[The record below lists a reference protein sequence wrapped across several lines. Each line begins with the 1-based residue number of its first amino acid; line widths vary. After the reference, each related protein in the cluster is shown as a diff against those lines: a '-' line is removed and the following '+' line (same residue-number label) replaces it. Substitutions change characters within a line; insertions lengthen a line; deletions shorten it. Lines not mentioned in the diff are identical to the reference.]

1 MLARLAKLGTTH
13 PRRMALCAFLLL
25 LVAGLFGGPATQV
38 LQSERAFDDAGSQS
52 TAARVAIERATG
64 GSAEPGVLALVDA
77 APDSPAVASAVAAL
91 KRDPAVAAAVAP
103 EPGDRTPLVS
113 KDGSATIIAT
123 SLKHE
128 VNRDD
133 AVDRLEQ
140 TFAGRDDVQLGGA
153 DVAFMQVNQQA
164 AEDLARGE
172 LLAFPILLVLA
183 LIFFR
188 GVAAAVL
195 PLAIGIVSVLTTFAL
210 LRVVN
215 IGIELSPF
223 ALNLVIGLGLGLAID
238 YSLFLVARFREELG
252 AGFEPPE
259 AVRRT
264 MATAGRTVIFSSVT
278 IAAALACLCVFPLP
292 FLYSMGIGGLMVSLV
307 AGAVALTFL
316 PAAFILLGK
325 RLGRVKPLP
334 DGQGRWYATARTV
347 MGRPGLFAVAAMA
360 LMLLLSAPAL
370 KTKWAGV
377 DASILPTSKSARIV
391 NDAVQRDFPTLSTN
405 AQYLAIDAP
414 KDAGDE
420 LAAYAERLRSVPDV
434 VSVAE
439 PRPLA
444 DGLWMIDIRGA
455 SSMISP
461 SSLEMVDAIRATD
474 APFPAQLGGS
484 GPSTSDQRAAVSDK
498 LPLAMGLLVGSTLII
513 LWLMT
518 GSVLL
523 PIKTLFMN
531 LLTTAAA
538 TGMLVFV
545 FQDGRFESLLGY
557 RSQGGIEQT
566 DFLVMVAIVFGLS
579 TDYGV
584 FLLTRI
590 KEARDA
596 HPEWSERET
605 VAIGIQ
611 RTGGIVTAAAILLA
625 VALGAFLMSDVVFLQ
640 ELGAGAAFA
649 VLLDAFV
656 VRAFLVPSLM
666 ALLGKWNWWSPAPL
680 RRLHARIGIDHGPP
694 ASPTPPGPPA
704 PVRPVTSPQDPSAS
718 SQGSPAADPAG

>member
-1 MLARLAKLGTTH
+1 MLARLAHFGTTY
-13 PRRMALCAFLLL
+13 PRRVALLAALLFV
-25 LVAGLFGGPATQV
+25 VAGLFGGPATQV
-38 LQSERAFDDAGSQS
+38 LQSERAFDDPGSQS
-52 TAARVAIERATG
+52 TAARIAVEEATG
-64 GSAEPGVLALVDA
+64 GSAEPGVLALVDG
-77 APDSPAVASAVAAL
+77 APDSPAVASTVTTL
-91 KRDPAVAAAVAP
+91 KRDPAIAVVAAP
-103 EPGDRTPLVS
+103 KPGDRTGLVS
-113 KDGSATIIAT
+113 KDGQATIVAT
-123 SLKHE
+123 SLKHD
-128 VNRDD
+128 VNRKDTIE
-133 AVDRLEQ
+133 RLEEL
-140 TFAGRDDVQLGGA
+140 FADRPDVQLGGF
-153 DVAFMQVNQQA
+153 DVAFTQVNAQA

-183 LIFFR
+183 LLFFR

-195 PLAIGIVSVLTTFAL
+195 PLAIGIISVLTTFAL
-210 LRVVN
+210 LRVIN
-215 IGIELSPF
+215 LGIELSPF
-223 ALNLVIGLGLGLAID
+223 ALNLVIAAGLGLAID

-252 AGFEPPE
+252 AGYEPPE

-292 FLYSMGIGGLMVSLV
+292 FLYSMGVGGLLVSLV
-307 AGAVALTFL
+307 AAAAALTFL

-347 MGRPGLFAVAAMA
+347 MRRPGLFAVAAMA
-360 LMLLLSAPAL
+360 LMLLLAAPAL
-370 KTKWAGV
+370 KTEWAGV
-377 DASILPTSKSARIV
+377 DASILPTSKSARV
-391 NDAVQRDFPTLSTN
+391 VEDSVKRDFPALSTN
-405 AQYLAIDAP
+405 ALYLAVDAP
-414 KDAGDE
+414 KDAGDA
-420 LAAYAERLRSVPDV
+420 LAAYAERLRAVPDV
-434 VSVAE
+434 AHVAD
-439 PRPLA
+439 PQPLA
-444 DGLWMIDIRGA
+444 GGLWMIDVRGA
-455 SSMISP
+455 SSTISP
-461 SSLEMVDAIRATD
+461 ATMQMIDAIRATD

-484 GPSTSDQRAAVSDK
+484 APSTHDQRAAVSRM

-656 VRAFLVPSLM
+656 VRTFLVPSLM

-680 RRLHARIGIDHGPP
+680 RRLHARIGISEGAPLPPP
-694 ASPTPPGPPA
+694 ARPA
-704 PVRPVTSPQDPSAS
+704 TTE
-718 SQGSPAADPAG
+718 ADPAI

>member
-1 MLARLAKLGTTH
+1 MLARLAQFGTSH
-13 PRRMALCAFLLL
+13 PRRVALLAALLF
-25 LVAGLFGGPATQV
+25 LVAGIFGGPAAQS
-38 LQSERAFDDAGSQS
+38 LQSERAFDDAGSES
-52 TAARVAIERATG
+52 TAARIAIESTTG

-77 APDSPAVASAVAAL
+77 PPGSPAVDATVATL
-91 KRDPAVAAAVAP
+91 KRDPAVAVVVAP
-103 EPGDRTPLVS
+103 KPGERTPLIS
-113 KDGSATIIAT
+113 QDGSATIVAT
-123 SLKHE
+123 SLKHD

-133 AVDRLEQ
+133 AVDRLEA
-140 TFAGRDDVQLGGA
+140 TFADRADVELGGS
-153 DVAFMQVNQQA
+153 DVAFMQVNAQA

-172 LLAFPILLVLA
+172 LLAFPILLALA
-183 LIFFR
+183 LLFFR
-188 GVAAAVL
+188 GVAAAIL
-195 PLAIGIVSVLTTFAL
+195 PLAIGVVSVLTTFAL

-215 IGIELSPF
+215 VGIELSPF

-252 AGFEPPE
+252 AGFEPAE

-307 AGAVALTFL
+307 AGATALTFL

-334 DGQGRWYATARTV
+334 DGEGRWYATARTV
-347 MGRPGLFAVAAMA
+347 MRRPGLFAVAAMA
-360 LMLLLSAPAL
+360 LMLLIAAPAL
-370 KTKWAGV
+370 KTEWSGV
-377 DASILPTSKSARIV
+377 DASILPTDKSARV
-391 NDAVQRDFPTLSTN
+391 VHDAVERDFPALSTN
-405 AQYLAIDAP
+405 ALYLAVDAP
-414 KDAGDE
+414 KDAGPE
-420 LAAYAERLRSVPDV
+420 LTAYAERLRAVPDV
-434 VSVAE
+434 ASVAD
-439 PRPLA
+439 PKPLG
-444 DGLWMIDIRGA
+444 DDLWMIDVRGA
-455 SSMISP
+455 SSAISP
-461 SSLEMVDAIRATD
+461 SSMAMVDAIRATD
-474 APFPAQLGGS
+474 APFPAELGGTAA
-484 GPSTSDQRAAVSDK
+484 STHDQRAAVSRM
-498 LPLAMGLLVGSTLII
+498 LPLAMGLLVGSTLVI

-523 PIKTLFMN
+523 PIKTLLMN
-531 LLTTAAA
+531 VLTTAAA

-596 HPEWSERET
+596 HPEWSERKS

-625 VALGAFLMSDVVFLQ
+625 VALGAFLLSDVVFLQ

-656 VRAFLVPSLM
+656 VRTFLVPSLM

-680 RRLHARIGIDHGPP
+680 RRLHARIGISESGPL
-694 ASPTPPGPPA
+694 PTRSAA
-704 PVRPVTSPQDPSAS
+704 PDPT
-718 SQGSPAADPAG
+718 

>member
-1 MLARLAKLGTTH
+1 MLARLAQFGTTH
-13 PRRMALCAFLLL
+13 PRRVALLAALLFV
-25 LVAGLFGGPATQV
+25 VAGLFGGPATQV
-38 LQSERAFDDAGSQS
+38 LQSERAFDDPGSQS
-52 TAARVAIERATG
+52 TAARLAIEDATG
-64 GSAEPGVLALVDA
+64 GSAEPGVLALVDG
-77 APDSPAVASAVAAL
+77 APDSPAVASTVAEL
-91 KRDPAVAAAVAP
+91 KRDPAVAAVVAP
-103 EPGDRTPLVS
+103 KPGDRSGLVA
-113 KDGSATIIAT
+113 KDGSATILAT
-123 SLKHE
+123 SLKNDA
-128 VNRDD
+128 NRKE
-133 AVDRLEQ
+133 AVERIED
-140 TFAGRDDVQLGGA
+140 TFADRPDVQLGGF
-153 DVAFMQVNQQA
+153 DVGFTQVNRQA
-164 AEDLARGE
+164 SEDLARGE
-172 LLAFPILLVLA
+172 LLAFPVLLVLA
-183 LIFFR
+183 LLFFR
-188 GVAAAVL
+188 GVAAAIL
-195 PLAIGIVSVLTTFAL
+195 PLAVGILSVLTTFAL

-215 IGIELSPF
+215 LGIELSPF
-223 ALNLVIGLGLGLAID
+223 ALNLVIAAGLGLAID

-292 FLYSMGIGGLMVSLV
+292 FLYSMGVGGLLVSLV
-307 AGAVALTFL
+307 AGATALTFL

-334 DGQGRWYATARTV
+334 DGEGRWYATARAV
-347 MGRPGLFAVAAMA
+347 MRRPGLFAIVAMA
-360 LMLLLSAPAL
+360 LMLLLAAPAL
-370 KTKWAGV
+370 KTEWAGV
-377 DASILPTSKSARIV
+377 DSSILPTSKSARVVDDRIKSEFP
-391 NDAVQRDFPTLSTN
+391 AVSTN
-405 AQYLAIDAP
+405 TLYLAIEAP
-414 KDAGDE
+414 KDAGGE
-420 LAAYAERLRSVPDV
+420 LTAYAEQLRALPDV
-434 VSVAE
+434 ASVSA
-439 PRPLA
+439 PQPLS
-444 DGLWMIDIRGA
+444 DGLWKIDLRGA
-455 SSMISP
+455 NAMIAP
-461 SSLEMVDAIRATD
+461 ETMQTVDAIRAADT
-474 APFPAQLGGS
+474 PFPVELGGH
-484 GPSTSDQRAAVSDK
+484 GADLHDQRAAVSDK

-625 VALGAFLMSDVVFLQ
+625 VALGAFLLSDVVFLQ

-656 VRAFLVPSLM
+656 VRTFLVPSLM

-680 RRLHARIGIDHGPP
+680 RRLHARIGINEGGTLPP
-694 ASPTPPGPPA
+694 RT
-704 PVRPVTSPQDPSAS
+704 VVTDSGA
-718 SQGSPAADPAG
+718 

>member
-1 MLARLAKLGTTH
+1 MLARLAHFGTTH
-13 PRRMALCAFLLL
+13 PRRVALLAALLFV
-25 LVAGLFGGPATQV
+25 VAGLFGGPAAQV
-38 LQSERAFDDAGSQS
+38 LQSERAFDDPGSQS
-52 TAARVAIERATG
+52 TAARIAVEKATG
-64 GSAEPGVLALVDA
+64 GSAEPGVLVLVDG
-77 APDSPAVASAVAAL
+77 APDSPAVASTVATL
-91 KRDPAVAAAVAP
+91 KRDPSIAVVVAP
-103 EPGDRTPLVS
+103 KPDDRTGLVS
-113 KDGSATIIAT
+113 KDGSATIVAT
-123 SLKHE
+123 SLEHD
-128 VNRDD
+128 VNRKDT
-133 AVDRLEQ
+133 VERLED
-140 TFAGRDDVQLGGA
+140 TFADRSDVRLGGS
-153 DVAFMQVNQQA
+153 DVAFMQVNRQA
-164 AEDLARGE
+164 SEDLARGE

-183 LIFFR
+183 LLFFR
-188 GVAAAVL
+188 GVVAAVL
-195 PLAIGIVSVLTTFAL
+195 PLVIGIISVLTTFAL

-215 IGIELSPF
+215 VGIELSPF
-223 ALNLVIGLGLGLAID
+223 ALNLVIGLGLGVAID
-238 YSLFLVARFREELG
+238 YSLFLVSRFREELG

-307 AGAVALTFL
+307 AGATALTFL
-316 PAAFILLGK
+316 PAAFILFGK

-334 DGQGRWYATARTV
+334 DGEGRWYRTARTV
-347 MGRPGLFAVAAMA
+347 MRRPGLFAAVTMA
-360 LMLLLSAPAL
+360 LMLLLAAPAL
-370 KTKWAGV
+370 KTEWAGV
-377 DASILPTSKSARIV
+377 DASILPTSKSARVVADTIE
-391 NDAVQRDFPTLSTN
+391 RDFPTLSTN
-405 AQYLAIDAP
+405 ALYLAIDAP

-420 LAAYAERLRSVPDV
+420 LAAYAERLRAVPDV
-434 VSVAE
+434 ANVAE
-439 PRPLA
+439 PRPLG
-444 DGLWMIDIRGA
+444 DDLWMIDVRGA

-461 SSLEMVDAIRATD
+461 RSMEMVDAIRATD
-474 APFPAQLGGS
+474 APFPAELGGG
-484 GPSTSDQRAAVSDK
+484 GPSTHDQRSAVSRM

-523 PIKTLFMN
+523 PVKTLLMN

-538 TGMLVFV
+538 TGLLVFV

-596 HPEWSERET
+596 HPEWGEREA

-611 RTGGIVTAAAILLA
+611 RTGGIVTAAAVLLA
-625 VALGAFLMSDVVFLQ
+625 VALGAFLLSDVVFLQ

-656 VRAFLVPSLM
+656 VRTFLVPSLM

-680 RRLHARIGIDHGPP
+680 RRLHARIGINEGGPLP
-694 ASPTPPGPPA
+694 HHPTGAA
-704 PVRPVTSPQDPSAS
+704 PD
-718 SQGSPAADPAG
+718 AA

>member
-1 MLARLAKLGTTH
+1 MLARLAQFGTSH
-13 PRRMALCAFLLL
+13 PRRVALLAALLFV
-25 LVAGLFGGPATQV
+25 VAGVFGGPATQA
-38 LQSERAFDDAGSQS
+38 LQSERAFDDPSAAS
-52 TAARVAIERATG
+52 TAARVAIESATG
-64 GSAEPGVLALVDA
+64 GSAEPGVLALVDG
-77 APDSPAVASAVAAL
+77 APDSPAVASTVATL
-91 KRDPAVAAAVAP
+91 KRDPAVAVVVAP
-103 EPGDRTPLVS
+103 KPGDRSGLIA
-113 KDGSATIIAT
+113 KDGQTTIVAT
-123 SLKHE
+123 SLKHD
-128 VNRDD
+128 VNRKET
-133 AVDRLEQ
+133 VERLEE
-140 TFAGRDDVQLGGA
+140 TFAENPDVQLGGF
-153 DVAFMQVNQQA
+153 DVAFTQVNAQA

-183 LIFFR
+183 LLFFR

-195 PLAIGIVSVLTTFAL
+195 PLAIGIISVLTTFAL

-215 IGIELSPF
+215 VGIELSPF
-223 ALNLVIGLGLGLAID
+223 ALNLVIAAGLGLAID

-307 AGAVALTFL
+307 AAASALTFL

-347 MGRPGLFAVAAMA
+347 MRRPGLFAAAAMA
-360 LMLLLSAPAL
+360 LMLLLAAPAL
-370 KTKWAGV
+370 KTEWAGV
-377 DASILPTSKSARIV
+377 DASILPTSKSARVVEDTI
-391 NDAVQRDFPTLSTN
+391 QRDFPTLSTN
-405 AQYLAIDAP
+405 ALYLAVDAP
-414 KDAGDE
+414 KDAGAE
-420 LAAYAERLRSVPDV
+420 LAAYAERLRAVPDV
-434 VSVAE
+434 AHVAD
-439 PRPLA
+439 PRPLG
-444 DGLWMIDIRGA
+444 DDLWMIDVRGA
-455 SSMISP
+455 SSTISP
-461 SSLEMVDAIRATD
+461 ASMDMIDAIRATD
-474 APFPAQLGGS
+474 APFPAELGGS
-484 GPSTSDQRAAVSDK
+484 GPSTHDQRAAVSRM
-498 LPLAMGLLVGSTLII
+498 LPLAIGLLVGSTLAI

-518 GSVLL
+518 GSVIL
-523 PIKTLFMN
+523 PIKTLLMN

-656 VRAFLVPSLM
+656 VRTFLVPSLM
-666 ALLGKWNWWSPAPL
+666 ALLGRWNWWSPAPL
-680 RRLHARIGIDHGPP
+680 RRLHARIGINEGGTLPP
-694 ASPTPPGPPA
+694 RDAAPDPT
-704 PVRPVTSPQDPSAS
+704 
-718 SQGSPAADPAG
+718 

>member
-1 MLARLAKLGTTH
+1 MLARLAHFGTTH
-13 PRRMALCAFLLL
+13 PRRVALLAALLFV
-25 LVAGLFGGPATQV
+25 VAGVFGGPAAQV
-38 LQSERAFDDAGSQS
+38 LQSERAFDDPGSQS
-52 TAARVAIERATG
+52 TAARLAIEEATG

-77 APDSPAVASAVAAL
+77 APDSPAVA
-91 KRDPAVAAAVAP
+91 AAVADLQRDP
-103 EPGDRTPLVS
+103 DVAAVVAPQPGDRSGLVS
-113 KDGSATIIAT
+113 KDGAATIVAT
-123 SLKHE
+123 SLEHDA
-128 VNRDD
+128 NRKE
-133 AVDRLEQ
+133 AVERIEE
-140 TFAGRDDVQLGGA
+140 TFADRADVQLGGF
-153 DVAFMQVNQQA
+153 DVGFTQVNRQA
-164 AEDLARGE
+164 SEDLARGE

-183 LIFFR
+183 LLFFR
-188 GVAAAVL
+188 GVAAAIL
-195 PLAIGIVSVLTTFAL
+195 PLAVGILAVLTTFAL
-210 LRVVN
+210 LRLVN
-215 IGIELSPF
+215 VGIELSPF
-223 ALNLVIGLGLGLAID
+223 ALNLVIAAGLGLAID

-252 AGFEPPE
+252 AGLEPPE

-292 FLYSMGIGGLMVSLV
+292 FLYSMGIGGLLVSLV
-307 AGAVALTFL
+307 AGATALTFL

-347 MGRPGLFAVAAMA
+347 MRRPGLFAVVAMA
-360 LMLLLSAPAL
+360 LMLLLASPAL
-370 KTKWAGV
+370 KTEWAGV
-377 DASILPTSKSARIV
+377 DASILPTSKSARVV
-391 NDAVQRDFPTLSTN
+391 NDRIASEFPAASTN
-405 AQYLAIDAP
+405 TMYLAIEAP
-414 KDAGDE
+414 RDAGDR
-420 LAAYAERLRSVPDV
+420 LAAYAAELRGLDDV
-434 VSVAE
+434 AAVTA
-439 PRPLA
+439 PRPIG
-444 DGLWMIDIRGA
+444 DGLWQLDVHGA
-455 SSMISP
+455 SNPIAAQTMRTIDVIRA
-461 SSLEMVDAIRATD
+461 VDA
-474 APFPAQLGGS
+474 PYPVQLGGNAAS
-484 GPSTSDQRAAVSDK
+484 QHDQRAAVSRM
-498 LPLAMGLLVGSTLII
+498 LPLSMGLLVVSTLAI

-523 PIKTLFMN
+523 PIKTLLMN
-531 LLTTAAA
+531 LLTVAAA

-596 HPEWSERET
+596 HPEWSERKT

-625 VALGAFLMSDVVFLQ
+625 VALGAFLLSDVVFLQ

-656 VRAFLVPSLM
+656 VRTFLVPSLM

-680 RRLHARIGIDHGPP
+680 RRLHERIGISEG
-694 ASPTPPGPPA
+694 APA
-704 PVRPVTSPQDPSAS
+704 PPPPRPA
-718 SQGSPAADPAG
+718 AAEADPAI

>member
-1 MLARLAKLGTTH
+1 MLARLAHLGTHH
-13 PRRMALCAFLLL
+13 PRRVALLAALLFLL
-25 LVAGLFGGPATQV
+25 AALFGGPATQS
-38 LQSERAFDDAGSQS
+38 LQSERAFDDAGSES
-52 TAARVAIERATG
+52 TAARIAVERATG
-64 GSAEPGVLALVDA
+64 ASAEPGVLALVRG
-77 APDSPAVASAVAAL
+77 APDDPAVRSTVATLEA
-91 KRDPAVAAAVAP
+91 DPAVATVVAP
-103 EPGDRTPLVS
+103 QPGDRSGLVS
-113 KDGSATIIAT
+113 ADGRSTIVAANFAPDA
-123 SLKHE
+123 SRK
-128 VNRDD
+128 D
-133 AVDRLEQ
+133 AVDRLET
-140 TFAGRDDVQLGGA
+140 TFAGRADVELGGA

-164 AEDLARGE
+164 AEDLTRGE
-172 LLAFPILLVLA
+172 LLAFPVLLVLA
-183 LIFFR
+183 LLFFR

-195 PLAIGIVSVLTTFAL
+195 PLAVGIVSVLTTFAL
-210 LRVVN
+210 LRLVN
-215 IGIELSPF
+215 LGIELSPF

-238 YSLFLVARFREELG
+238 YSLFLVSRFREELG
-252 AGFEPPE
+252 AGLEPPE

-264 MATAGRTVIFSSVT
+264 MATAGRTVVFSSVT

-292 FLYSMGIGGLMVSLV
+292 FLYSMGVGGALVSLV
-307 AGAVALTFL
+307 AGAVALSFL

-334 DGQGRWYATARTV
+334 DGQGRWYATARGV
-347 MGRPGLFAVAAMA
+347 MRRPALFAVLGLAV
-360 LMLLLSAPAL
+360 MLLLASPSL
-370 KTKWAGV
+370 KTEWAGV
-377 DASILPTSKSARIV
+377 DASILPTSKSARV
-391 NDAVQRDFPTLSTN
+391 VSDAIERDFPALSTN
-405 AQYLAIDAP
+405 AVYLAVDAP
-414 KDAGDE
+414 ADAGPE
-420 LAAYAERLRSVPDV
+420 LAAYAERLRAVPDV
-434 VSVAE
+434 ASVAD

-444 DGLWMIDIRGA
+444 DGLWMIDVRGA

-461 SSLEMVDAIRATD
+461 ASLEMVGALRATD
-474 APFPAQLGGS
+474 APFPAELGGS
-484 GPSTSDQRAAVSDK
+484 AASLHDQRSAVSRM
-498 LPLAMGLLVGSTLII
+498 LPLAIGLLVGSTLLI

-523 PIKTLFMN
+523 PIKTLLMN
-531 LLTTAAA
+531 VLTTAAA

-545 FQDGRFESLLGY
+545 FQDGRFENLLGY

-596 HPEWSERET
+596 HPDWSERQA

-625 VALGAFLMSDVVFLQ
+625 VALGAFLLSDVVFLQ

-656 VRAFLVPSLM
+656 VRALLVPSLM

-694 ASPTPPGPPA
+694 TPPPA
-704 PVRPVTSPQDPSAS
+704 RSRDAAPDPT
-718 SQGSPAADPAG
+718 